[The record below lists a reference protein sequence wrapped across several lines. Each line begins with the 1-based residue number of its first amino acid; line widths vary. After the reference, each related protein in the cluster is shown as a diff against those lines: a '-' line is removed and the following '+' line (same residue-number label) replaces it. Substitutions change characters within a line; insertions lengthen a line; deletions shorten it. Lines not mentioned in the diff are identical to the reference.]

1 MVLYFDCDKWGSV
14 FSVPSS
20 VANEYL
26 KLCDPSYLKVLIYA
40 LAQNSHYL
48 DQAEIASACG
58 LSEDIVS
65 DGYKYWCSNGILKGE
80 GENSEQKVIA
90 APTASVEKPVGQ
102 LSAVKAVDPTKS
114 SVSNK
119 LTIRYTNSEI
129 LEKTK
134 SDKQLAGLLNEIQ
147 SVLGKTINST
157 EQGEI
162 IALYE
167 YYGFDAPSI
176 LLTAE
181 YCCSLEKPRVSYL
194 VTVMKSWYEN
204 DILSYKQI
212 EQEMI
217 RAASVRKFENRIVS
231 MFGMSS
237 KPSKAQLEYIRAWK
251 DMGFTAE
258 MIEIAYNKCMDN
270 TSKLNFKYINSILT
284 NWAAKSISTP
294 SQVDEEDSRYHSR
307 KKRSAAK
314 ERSSYD
320 LEEFERFARD
330 FDLSKTGRP

>member
-1 MVLYFDCDKWGSV
+1 MVLYFDCDKWGSN
-14 FSVPSS
+14 FSVPAS

-26 KLCDPSYLKVLIYA
+26 KLCDPLYLKVLIYA

-48 DQAEIASACG
+48 EQTEIASACG
-58 LSEDIVS
+58 VSEDIVS
-65 DGYKYWCSNGILKGE
+65 DAYKYWTSNGVLRCE
-80 GENSEQKVIA
+80 DAPVSRA
-90 APTASVEKPVGQ
+90 ADTASPAKAEQPSQQ
-102 LSAVKAVDPTKS
+102 LSPVKAIDPTKA

-119 LTIRYTNSEI
+119 LVIRYTNSEI

-147 SVLGKTINST
+147 SVLGRTINST
-157 EQGEI
+157 EQGEL

-176 LLTAE
+176 ILSAE

-194 VTVMKSWYEN
+194 AAVMKSWYEN

-212 EQEMI
+212 EQEII
-217 RAASVRKFENRIVS
+217 RATSVRKFENRITS
-231 MFGMSS
+231 MFGMTS

-307 KKRSAAK
+307 KTRSSAEEK
-314 ERSSYD
+314 TSYD
-320 LEEFERFARD
+320 LEEFERFARE
-330 FDLSKTGRP
+330 FDLSKAGRP